1 MAALEFGTVSTFEVF
16 MALRADN
23 WLHTLGD
30 PEGPD
35 AAAIKAQ
42 IRAAFFPDKDDW
54 KEAIWRRGEEV
65 MRQTV
70 QGLMTAV

>member
-30 PEGPD
+30 PRGPE
-35 AAAIKAQ
+35 AAAIKAN
-42 IRAAFFPDKDDW
+42 IRAAFFPDTDEWKDM
-54 KEAIWRRGEEV
+54 IWRRGEQV
-65 MRQTV
+65 VTQ
-70 QGLMTAV
+70 AVRRLITSV